1 MCVVIMRD
9 VGLIDVEDCY
19 DIFGMWCLVNGGLKL
34 SFYGG
39 LKMLFYVG
47 LKMLFYVGLEFV
59 VLWRY
64 KKPQQDLDLTVTY
77 TFHTYIYRLV
87 L

>member
-1 MCVVIMRD
+1 MCVVIMRY

-34 SFYGG
+34 SFYG
-39 LKMLFYVG
+39 G

>member
-34 SFYGG
+34 SFYS
-39 LKMLFYVG
+39 G

>member
-1 MCVVIMRD
+1 MCVVIIRD

-34 SFYGG
+34 SFYG
-39 LKMLFYVG
+39 G

>member
-47 LKMLFYVGLEFV
+47 LEFV
-59 VLWRY
+59 VVWRY

>member
-39 LKMLFYVG
+39 LKL
-47 LKMLFYVGLEFV
+47 LFYVGLEFV

>member
-47 LKMLFYVGLEFV
+47 LEFV

-77 TFHTYIYRLV
+77 TFHTYIYRLF

>member
-9 VGLIDVEDCY
+9 VGLIEVEDCY

-34 SFYGG
+34 SFYG
-39 LKMLFYVG
+39 G

>member
-34 SFYGG
+34 S
-39 LKMLFYVG
+39 FYVG

>member
-1 MCVVIMRD
+1 MCVVLMRD

-47 LKMLFYVGLEFV
+47 LEFV

>member
-1 MCVVIMRD
+1 MRD

-47 LKMLFYVGLEFV
+47 LEFV
-59 VLWRY
+59 VLWIY

>member
-1 MCVVIMRD
+1 MRD

-19 DIFGMWCLVNGGLKL
+19 DIFGMWCLVNGGLKS
-34 SFYGG
+34 SFYG
-39 LKMLFYVG
+39 G

>member
-19 DIFGMWCLVNGGLKL
+19 DIFGMWCLVNGGLQ
-34 SFYGG
+34 
-39 LKMLFYVG
+39 
-47 LKMLFYVGLEFV
+47 MLFYVGLEFV

>member
-19 DIFGMWCLVNGGLKL
+19 DIFGMWCLVNGVLKL
-34 SFYGG
+34 SFYG
-39 LKMLFYVG
+39 G

>member
-47 LKMLFYVGLEFV
+47 LEFV

-64 KKPQQDLDLTVTY
+64 KKPQQDLDLT
-77 TFHTYIYRLV
+77 
-87 L
+87 

>member
-34 SFYGG
+34 SFYD
-39 LKMLFYVG
+39 G

>member
-9 VGLIDVEDCY
+9 VGLIDAEDCY

-34 SFYGG
+34 SFYG
-39 LKMLFYVG
+39 G

>member
-39 LKMLFYVG
+39 LKLS
-47 LKMLFYVGLEFV
+47 FYVGLEFV

>member
-47 LKMLFYVGLEFV
+47 LGFV

>member
-1 MCVVIMRD
+1 MSLILVFSRWRFEIVV
-9 VGLIDVEDCY
+9 L
-19 DIFGMWCLVNGGLKL
+19 WWN
-34 SFYGG
+34 
-39 LKMLFYVG
+39 
-47 LKMLFYVGLEFV
+47 EFV

-64 KKPQQDLDLTVTY
+64 KNAVLWQFQNGVSIKKSQQDLELTVTY

>member
-39 LKMLFYVG
+39 L
-47 LKMLFYVGLEFV
+47 EFV

>member
-47 LKMLFYVGLEFV
+47 LEFV

-64 KKPQQDLDLTVTY
+64 KKPQKDLDLTVTY

>member
-19 DIFGMWCLVNGGLKL
+19 DIFGMWCLVNSGLKL
-34 SFYGG
+34 SFYG
-39 LKMLFYVG
+39 G

>member
-39 LKMLFYVG
+39 LKI
-47 LKMLFYVGLEFV
+47 LFYVGLEFV

>member
-19 DIFGMWCLVNGGLKL
+19 DIFGMWCLINGGLKL
-34 SFYGG
+34 SFYG
-39 LKMLFYVG
+39 G

>member
-1 MCVVIMRD
+1 MRD

-19 DIFGMWCLVNGGLKL
+19 DIFGMWCLVN
-34 SFYGG
+34 
-39 LKMLFYVG
+39 
-47 LKMLFYVGLEFV
+47 VGLEFV

>member
-1 MCVVIMRD
+1 
-9 VGLIDVEDCY
+9 
-19 DIFGMWCLVNGGLKL
+19 
-34 SFYGG
+34 
-39 LKMLFYVG
+39 
-47 LKMLFYVGLEFV
+47 
-59 VLWRY
+59 

>member
-9 VGLIDVEDCY
+9 VGLIDIEDCY

-34 SFYGG
+34 SFYG
-39 LKMLFYVG
+39 G

>member
-47 LKMLFYVGLEFV
+47 LEFV

-64 KKPQQDLDLTVTY
+64 KKQQQDLDLTVTY

>member
-1 MCVVIMRD
+1 LCVVIMRD

-47 LKMLFYVGLEFV
+47 LEFV

>member
-19 DIFGMWCLVNGGLKL
+19 DILGMWCLVNGGLKL
-34 SFYGG
+34 SFYG
-39 LKMLFYVG
+39 G

>member
-39 LKMLFYVG
+39 M
-47 LKMLFYVGLEFV
+47 KMLFYVGLEFV

>member
-9 VGLIDVEDCY
+9 VRLIDVEDCY

-34 SFYGG
+34 SFYG
-39 LKMLFYVG
+39 G

>member
-47 LKMLFYVGLEFV
+47 LEIV